1 MALLLLAVSP
11 ISSSLLQSPF
21 PETNLC
27 LTLIKVKILQ
37 LLYKKTPR
45 GRLSVILQLV
55 TTCPLLRFYC
65 IHVYFLTLKGPSHPI
80 LLLLLPSIDPVLS
93 PFPHPSVFLPPPP
106 SPPPPPCCCILL
118 FVCACLTQFCR
129 NLD

>member
-1 MALLLLAVSP
+1 MALLLLAASP

-37 LLYKKTPR
+37 LLYKKTPQ
-45 GRLSVILQLV
+45 GELSVILQLV
-55 TTCPLLRFYC
+55 TTCPLLRLYC
-65 IHVYFLTLKGPSHPI
+65 IHAYFPDFIGPSHPI
-80 LLLLLPSIDPVLS
+80 PLLLLPSIDPVLS
-93 PFPHPSVFLPPPP
+93 PFPHLSVF
-106 SPPPPPCCCILL
+106 SPPPPPPPPSCCCILL